1 MERFF
6 HFFRTAAIF
15 FVAAYALLTPSQ
27 APAETTH
34 KLKIGVYDS
43 APFAFKNE
51 LGRWHGIA
59 VNLWIAIAKNNGWDF
74 DFVEVPKKDAVA
86 RLTSGE
92 LDVIAAG
99 LPVTPKNEILI
110 DYSQPFYA
118 ADWSIA
124 LMRKPIHTMSGALAR
139 VFFSWQFWTFVGCLV
154 LAFILM
160 AVIMWRVEASQNPEY
175 SGPHPAHGI
184 AYGLYW
190 AVAMMTRAGEKS
202 PKSFWGRMIAIAWL
216 SAAFFVSG
224 AFTASVTTLLS
235 VERLGQKISGERD
248 LPKAYV
254 AAVQGGCETLLDQIN
269 VRYTRCPDEK
279 TCLHLLE
286 QEKVDAVVG
295 GEPFLKYRA
304 AKDYEGKLD
313 IIPMDFD
320 EVFYALGLKPK
331 SELTEQ
337 VNRQL
342 LSITSSHGWT
352 EILQRYLKN

>member
-1 MERFF
+1 MKRFLNF
-6 HFFRTAAIF
+6 SRMAALFFM
-15 FVAAYALLTPSQ
+15 AAYVFMIPGQ
-27 APAETTH
+27 AAAETAT

-51 LGRWHGIA
+51 LGRWQGIA

-74 DFVEVPKKDAVA
+74 DFVEVSKKDAVA
-86 RLTSGE
+86 RLATGE

-99 LPVTPKNEILI
+99 LPVTAKNEILI

-118 ADWSIA
+118 SDWSIA
-124 LMRKPIHTMSGALAR
+124 LMRKPIPTMGGALAR
-139 VFFSWQFWTFVGCLV
+139 VFFSWQFWVFVGCLV

-160 AVIMWRVEASQNPEY
+160 AVIMWRVEVTQNPEY

-202 PKSFWGRMIAIAWL
+202 PKSFWGRIIAIAWL

-224 AFTASVTTLLS
+224 AFTASVTTVLS
-235 VERLGQKISGERD
+235 VEHLGRKISSERD

-254 AAVQGGCETLLDQIN
+254 GVVQGGCEALLDQMN
-269 VRYTRCPDEK
+269 VRYVRCADERK
-279 TCLHLLE
+279 CLHLLE
-286 QEKVDAVVG
+286 QEKIDAVVA
-295 GEPFLKYRA
+295 GEPFIKYCA
-304 AKDYEGKLD
+304 TKDYAGKLD

-337 VNRQL
+337 VNRQV
-342 LSITSSHGWT
+342 LSITSSYAWA
-352 EILQRYLKN
+352 EILQHYLKN